1 MAMRKSNVIIMLVL
15 VMASVFFLWLW
26 YYLDFDLVDHPRDLV
41 LSIVWWIV
49 VVVACVG
56 IQLAERVRRKNI
68 RTAFLAPGLIYNSEA
83 GIVRFEPPAT
93 YVSELQ
99 NILENLRYNFERPD
113 EPNQSRIRFKY
124 IVRTSKFA
132 DEGDKWK
139 GEVLRVGGGSSQH
152 DPIPFD
158 NREELVKIL
167 AA

>member
-1 MAMRKSNVIIMLVL
+1 MKKSNVIIMLIL
-15 VMASVFFLWLW
+15 VIASIFFLWLW
-26 YYLDFDLVDHPRDLV
+26 YYLDFNLVDHPKDLV
-41 LSIVWWIV
+41 LSIIWWVV

-56 IQLAERVRRKNI
+56 IHMAERIRQKNI

-83 GIVRFEPPAT
+83 GIVRFEPPAD
-93 YVSELQ
+93 YVDELQ
-99 NILENLRYNFERPD
+99 TILEELKYNFEKPD

-152 DPIPFD
+152 DPIPFE